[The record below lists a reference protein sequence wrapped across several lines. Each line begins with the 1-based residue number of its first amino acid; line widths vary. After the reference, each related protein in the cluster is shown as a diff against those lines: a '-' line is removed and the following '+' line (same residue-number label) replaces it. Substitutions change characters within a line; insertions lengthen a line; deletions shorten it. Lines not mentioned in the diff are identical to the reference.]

1 MASKVRVLPPTPPS
15 QVVHPPFKTSSNMFM
30 KSQRATAVPATHFL
44 TSKNSISREYPSGS
58 KPVSTIRAAEL
69 SSDTVTDGTETG
81 NATKDTSAVKAHLYQ
96 ALQGINRGIFGITS
110 EKKMEIEGLI
120 KLLESQNPTAD
131 PTGDLDKLV
140 GNWKLVYSTIT
151 ILGSKRTKLGLR
163 DFISLGDFYQ
173 TIDVTKGKAINLI
186 KFNVRGLNLLNGQLE
201 IVASYDIASPSRV
214 SISYENSI
222 IIPDQLMSVFEKNY
236 HILLGIFNPE
246 GWLEITYVDDEL
258 RIGRDDKGNIF
269 VLERPQQDIH
279 LQSPIQPKD
288 RVFAVRCSVAVLP
301 DSPSSGWFWRAKSFG
316 AKGTQVAEVVFNT
329 SLTGYQEI
337 LTDPSYAGQFVLMTN
352 PHIGNTGVN
361 FGDEESSECFLGG
374 LVIRSLSIGTSNWR
388 CVETLGDYLTKR
400 NIMGIYDV
408 DTREITR
415 RLRQDGS
422 LIGVLSTEESR
433 TDEDLLQ
440 MSRS

>member
-30 KSQRATAVPATHFL
+30 KSQRATALPATHFL

-173 TIDVTKGKAINLI
+173 TIDVTKVFVDVEMKGKAINLI

-279 LQSPIQPKD
+279 LQSPIQRKV
-288 RVFAVRCSVAVLP
+288 RVFAVRCSVAVLR
-301 DSPSSGWFWRAKSFG
+301 DSPSS
-316 AKGTQVAEVVFNT
+316 VAEVVFNT
-329 SLTGYQEI
+329 SLRGYQEI
-337 LTDPSYAGQFVLMTN
+337 LTNPSYARQFVLMTN
-352 PHIGNTGVN
+352 RHIGNTGVN

>member
-30 KSQRATAVPATHFL
+30 KSQRATALPATHFL

-279 LQSPIQPKD
+279 LQSPIQRKV
-288 RVFAVRCSVAVLP
+288 RVFAVRCSVAVLR
-301 DSPSSGWFWRAKSFG
+301 DSPSS
-316 AKGTQVAEVVFNT
+316 VAEVVFNT
-329 SLTGYQEI
+329 SLRGYQEI
-337 LTDPSYAGQFVLMTN
+337 LTNPSYARQFVLMTN
-352 PHIGNTGVN
+352 RHIGNTGVN

>member
-30 KSQRATAVPATHFL
+30 KSQRATALPATHFL

-269 VLERPQQDIH
+269 VLERPQQDI
-279 LQSPIQPKD
+279 Q
-288 RVFAVRCSVAVLP
+288 
-301 DSPSSGWFWRAKSFG
+301 
-316 AKGTQVAEVVFNT
+316 
-329 SLTGYQEI
+329 
-337 LTDPSYAGQFVLMTN
+337 
-352 PHIGNTGVN
+352 
-361 FGDEESSECFLGG
+361 
-374 LVIRSLSIGTSNWR
+374 LS
-388 CVETLGDYLTKR
+388 
-400 NIMGIYDV
+400 
-408 DTREITR
+408 
-415 RLRQDGS
+415 
-422 LIGVLSTEESR
+422 
-433 TDEDLLQ
+433 
-440 MSRS
+440 